1 MSIDFQEHFG
11 VNAGYVEDLYERW
24 KADSGQVDPEWA
36 RWFESVEPG
45 ASAAGATG
53 KASPSDAANAGGADG
68 SKPTPAQVEVE
79 LETEHVKREQL
90 KGVAGRI
97 VQNMNASLELP
108 TATSV
113 RTLPVKVLD
122 ENRKVVNAH
131 MQVRALGKA
140 SYTHIIAYAIVR
152 ALAEQPNMQSSLETV
167 GKKNYR
173 ATPKQVNLGIAI
185 DVPVAGGRQL
195 VVPNI
200 KGADRMTF
208 KQFYD
213 AYQDVVAR
221 GREGKLTAKDYAN
234 TTVTLTNPGG
244 FGTEMSVPRL
254 MQGQGLIIATGGIGV
269 PVQNRFMAP
278 KQLAELGVGP
288 VMTVTSTYDHRVIQG
303 AESGLMLKRM
313 EELLDG
319 ADGFWN
325 DVFSCMRVPW
335 TPFRPDRDHH
345 GSADQDPAT
354 LHARV
359 WMMINAYR
367 VRGCQLADLDPLEYK
382 PDPLPSLDPTF
393 YGFTIWD
400 LDRQYKVDG
409 MCGQEQM
416 RLREILEVLRESYC
430 RRWTVEYMHI
440 TDRVRKHWV
449 REAVEMHRHDDVFD
463 LDHRKRILRRLIR
476 AENFE
481 RFLQTRYPG
490 NKRFSL
496 EGGDM
501 LVPALAEI
509 LDRGAARG
517 VKRAVIGMAH
527 RGRLNV
533 LAHILGKS
541 HDKIFR
547 EFEGV
552 LLPLKNEGSGD
563 VKYHQGQRGVFR
575 TNKGEE
581 VEVILCAN
589 PSHLEAVNPVVC
601 GAVRGYQA
609 ADGDSERTGT
619 IGILVHGDAAF
630 TGQGVVAEN
639 LQMSGL
645 PGFTTGGTIHLVV
658 NNQIGF
664 TAGPRDL
671 HTTYY
676 CTDMAKMVQ
685 APIMHA
691 NGDFPE
697 SVLRACHL
705 AVDFQRQ
712 FGEDTVVDL
721 VCYRRRGHNEGDEPM
736 YTQPQLYQR
745 IHEHPTV
752 RENYIGLL
760 QRRGLMTADECQALS
775 DGFDA
780 ELREALKATKE
791 EAQPEPDRDDVIDL
805 DDGDDRDWS
814 DQPSPQTGLPKD
826 VLVGFIETLNT
837 MPDDL
842 VVHPNLLRQLHR
854 RERMVHGERD
864 LDWGCGEAAAFASV
878 LTAGTS
884 IRLAGQDSGRGTFSH
899 RHAVIRNQ
907 AKADEHIPLQAMAA
921 AKHGGSA
928 GDSKSTGPCTFEVHD
943 SFLSEEA
950 VLAFEYGYGL
960 ARPEVMGI
968 WEAQFGDFVNG
979 AQIPID
985 QFLSS
990 GESKWGQRIGL
1001 TLLLPHGYDGQGPEH
1016 SSARIERFLT
1026 LSAEGNWVIANC
1038 TNTSQ
1043 FFHLMRRQALHL
1055 PEGGRKPLVV
1065 FTPKSLLRDPR
1076 AASAIE
1082 ELEGGRFL
1090 ELVPN
1095 QALDGSGAMQTESDA
1110 TVNEKVTRVLLC
1122 SGRIYHDLAK
1132 RRQELGR
1139 DDVAI
1144 MRLEQLYPFPRA
1156 ALREELAKYTDAELI
1171 WVQEEPSNMGPW
1183 GFVKQ
1188 RLQLMNLSSRYTG
1201 RPSAASPA
1209 TGSYRRHQAEEE
1221 YILEQAFG

>member
-11 VNAGYVEDLYERW
+11 VNAGYAEDLYERW
-24 KADSGQVDPEWA
+24 KADAGQVDPEWA
-36 RWFESVEPG
+36 RWFESVEPAATAQAKIG
-45 ASAAGATG
+45 VKSTSKATAS
-53 KASPSDAANAGGADG
+53 KA
-68 SKPTPAQVEVE
+68 KVE
-79 LETEHVKREQL
+79 LETEHVVREHL
-90 KGVAGRI
+90 RGVAGRI

-122 ENRKVVNAH
+122 ENRRVLNAH
-131 MQVRALGKA
+131 MRVRALGKA

-152 ALAEQPNMQSSLETV
+152 ALADQPNMQSSFELAD
-167 GKKNYR
+167 GKSYR

-221 GREGKLTAKDYAN
+221 GREGKLTANDYAN

-269 PVQNRFMAP
+269 PVQNRFMASE
-278 KQLAELGVGP
+278 QLAELGVGP

-325 DVFSCMRVPW
+325 DVYSCMRVPW
-335 TPFRPDRDHH
+335 SPFRPDQDHH
-345 GSADQDPAT
+345 GAADEDPAT

-400 LDRQYKVDG
+400 LDRQFKVDG
-409 MCGQEQM
+409 MGGQKQM

-440 TDRVRKHWV
+440 VDRQRKHWV
-449 REAVEMHRHDDVFD
+449 REAVEQHRHDDVFD

-509 LDRGAARG
+509 LDRAAANG

-541 HDKIFR
+541 HEQIFR

-563 VKYHQGQRGVFR
+563 VKYHQGQRGIFR
-575 TNKGEE
+575 TASGEE
-581 VEVILCAN
+581 VEVILAAN

-601 GAVRGYQA
+601 GAVRGYQDA
-609 ADGDSERTGT
+609 EDDVERKQTV
-619 IGILVHGDAAF
+619 GILIHGDAAF
-630 TGQGVVAEN
+630 TGQGVVAET

-645 PGFTTGGTIHLVV
+645 PGFTTGGTLHLVV

-705 AVDFQRQ
+705 AVDFQRE
-712 FGEDTVVDL
+712 FGEDTVIDM

-745 IHEHPTV
+745 IAEHPTV
-752 RENYIGLL
+752 RENYIELL
-760 QRRGLMTADECQALS
+760 QRRGSMTAEECQQQS
-775 DGFDA
+775 DQFDSD
-780 ELREALKATKE
+780 LREALAATKQE
-791 EAQPEPDRDDVIDL
+791 STPELPRDQIIDL
-805 DDGDDRDWS
+805 HDGDEQDWC
-814 DQPSPQTGLPKD
+814 DEPSAETGMTR
-826 VLVGFIETLNT
+826 VELVGFIETLNT

-854 RERMVHGERD
+854 RERMVHGDRA
-864 LDWGCGEAAAFASV
+864 LDWGCGEAAALASV

-907 AKADEHIPLQAMAA
+907 AKADEYIPLQAMA
-921 AKHGGSA
+921 SA
-928 GDSKSTGPCTFEVHD
+928 NGATFEVRD

-950 VLAFEYGYGL
+950 VLAYEYGYGL
-960 ARPEVMGI
+960 ARPELMGI
-968 WEAQFGDFVNG
+968 WEAQFGDFANG

-985 QFLSS
+985 QFLCS

-1016 SSARIERFLT
+1016 SSARIERFLQ
-1026 LSAEGNWVIANC
+1026 LSAEGNWIVANC

-1043 FFHLMRRQALHL
+1043 FFHLLRRQGLHL
-1055 PEGGRKPLVV
+1055 PEGGRKPLIV

-1082 ELEGGRFL
+1082 ELERGCFL

-1095 QALDGSGAMQTESDA
+1095 QPLDGNLAMRADTDA
-1110 TVNEKVTRVLLC
+1110 DVDSKITRVLIC
-1122 SGRIYHDLAK
+1122 SGRVYHDLAK
-1132 RRQELGR
+1132 RREELGR

-1144 MRLEQLYPFPRA
+1144 LRLEQLYPFPRA
-1156 ALREELAKYTDAELI
+1156 ALLAELAKYPNAELM

-1183 GFVKQ
+1183 TAVKC
-1188 RLQLMNLSSRYTG
+1188 RLQTLNLNAVYVG

-1209 TGSYRRHQAEEE
+1209 TGSYRRHQAEED
-1221 YILEQAFG
+1221 YILERAFA

>member
-11 VNAGYVEDLYERW
+11 VNAGYAEHLYESW
-24 KADSGQVDPEWA
+24 KADPSQVDPEWA
-36 RWFESVEPG
+36 RWFESVAPAAQAKG
-45 ASAAGATG
+45 SAATATAADS
-53 KASPSDAANAGGADG
+53 KAEARI
-68 SKPTPAQVEVE
+68 EIE
-79 LETEHVKREQL
+79 LETEHVVREQL

-122 ENRKVVNAH
+122 ENRKVLNSH

-152 ALAEQPNMQSSLETV
+152 ALAEQPNMQSSFETA
-167 GKKNYR
+167 GKKNFR
-173 ATPKQVNLGIAI
+173 VTPKQVNLGIAI

-221 GREGKLTAKDYAN
+221 GRDGKLTAEDYAN

-254 MQGQGLIIATGGIGV
+254 MQGQGLIVATGGIGV

-278 KQLAELGVGP
+278 EQLAELGVGP

-345 GSADQDPAT
+345 GSADEDPAT

-382 PDPLPSLDPTF
+382 SDPLPSLDPTF

-400 LDRQYKVDG
+400 LDRHFKVDG
-409 MCGQEQM
+409 MCGQQQM

-440 TDRVRKHWV
+440 VDRVRKHWV

-509 LDRGAARG
+509 LDRAAARG
-517 VKRAVIGMAH
+517 AKRAVIGMAH

-533 LAHILGKS
+533 LAHILGKD
-541 HDKIFR
+541 HEQIFR

-563 VKYHQGQRGVFR
+563 VKYHQGQRGVYR

-601 GAVRGYQA
+601 GAVRGYQD
-609 ADGDSERTGT
+609 ADGDTERTGT

-705 AVDFQRQ
+705 AVDFQRE
-712 FGEDTVVDL
+712 FGEDTVVDI

-745 IHEHPTV
+745 IAEHPTV

-760 QRRGLMTADECQALS
+760 QRRGLMTAEECQALS
-775 DGFDA
+775 DEFDT

-791 EAQPEPDRDDVIDL
+791 AEQPEPPRDEIIDL
-805 DDGDDRDWS
+805 HDGDDRDWS
-814 DQPSPQTGLPKD
+814 DQPSAETGLPRED
-826 VLVGFIETLNT
+826 LVGFIEKLNA

-854 RERMVHGERD
+854 RERMVHGERA

-907 AKADEHIPLQAMAA
+907 AEASEHIPLRAMAA
-921 AKHGGSA
+921 ENGS
-928 GDSKSTGPCTFEVHD
+928 SFEVRD

-960 ARPEVMGI
+960 ARPDVMGI
-968 WEAQFGDFVNG
+968 WEAQFGDFANG

-990 GESKWGQRIGL
+990 GESKWNQRIGL

-1026 LSAEGNWVIANC
+1026 LCAEGNWTVANC
-1038 TNTSQ
+1038 TTTAQ

-1082 ELEGGRFL
+1082 ELESGCFQ
-1090 ELVPN
+1090 ELMPD
-1095 QALDGSGAMQTESDA
+1095 QAAGDN
-1110 TVNEKVTRVLLC
+1110 VKRVLLC
-1122 SGRIYHDLAK
+1122 SGRIYFELAK
-1132 RRQELGR
+1132 RREELGR

-1144 MRLEQLYPFPRA
+1144 LRLEQMYPFPRA
-1156 ALREELAKYTDAELI
+1156 ALHAELAKYGNAELMF
-1171 WVQEEPSNMGPW
+1171 VQEEPSNMGPW
-1183 GFVKQ
+1183 GFVRH
-1188 RLQLMNLSSRYTG
+1188 RLQLLGIDASYAG

-1221 YILEQAFG
+1221 YILEQALA